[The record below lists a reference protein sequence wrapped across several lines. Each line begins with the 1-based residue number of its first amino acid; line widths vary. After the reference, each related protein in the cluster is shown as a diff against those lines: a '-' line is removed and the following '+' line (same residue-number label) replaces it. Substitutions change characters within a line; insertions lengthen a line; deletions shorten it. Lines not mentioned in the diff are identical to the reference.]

1 MFCAGLIYRCA
12 DIEIVCLLFFSGRVF
27 HLKSKHIHIRTQL
40 RTHLHNHIT
49 ILQIVATGS
58 NSVANVF
65 TRSGRINFCLFAH
78 THNIA
83 KKSLILTQFCSWSKL
98 YPQIEK
104 YKAKK
109 SDAYAFDDVDDVL
122 STVDNLLHE
131 QLVNTGN
138 LNLQNIVANEQATQD
153 TDAKKA

>member
-1 MFCAGLIYRCA
+1 MY
-12 DIEIVCLLFFSGRVF
+12 
-27 HLKSKHIHIRTQL
+27 IRTQI

-58 NSVANVF
+58 NSVSNVF

-83 KKSLILTQFCSWSKL
+83 KKSLILTQFSSWSKL
-98 YPQIEK
+98 YPLIEK

-109 SDAYAFDDVDDVL
+109 PDAYAFDDVDDVL

-138 LNLQNIVANEQATQD
+138 LNLQHIVANEQATQD